1 VVDAGA
7 LELLHAAA
15 AMVLSPDDPP
25 LFDEWQLAVVTL
37 LLAASLAAVLAAA
50 VGRAVGS
57 RAPLG
62 TKR

>member
-1 VVDAGA
+1 
-7 LELLHAAA
+7 
-15 AMVLSPDDPP
+15 MVLSPDDPP